1 MLSFWIH
8 EFAVGFLVPPGVT
21 EVRIHEE
28 ISLMHVA
35 VHALTGRN
43 RASQLMDD
51 RMSLLC
57 FRNRFVGCKTETLMS
72 IFAPPPGVCW

>member
-21 EVRIHEE
+21 EVRIYEE

-35 VHALTGRN
+35 VHALAGWN
-43 RASQLMDD
+43 RASELMDD
-51 RMSLLC
+51 RMSVLR
-57 FRNRFVGCKTETLMS
+57 FRNRSIGRKTETLMS
-72 IFAPPPGVCW
+72 VFAPPPRVCW